1 MLGFASKWSTRLW
14 NQMRDIDEM
23 GFHER
28 MISVFAWQVKYIGG
42 SNVLFF
48 LCICVF
54 LKCSVMKN
62 KVLIHANFKIDYKS
76 IVIKPKWYLEKLYTD
91 IRK

>member
-23 GFHER
+23 GFHEG
-28 MISVFAWQVKYIGG
+28 MISVFAWQVKMVVPVYYF
-42 SNVLFF
+42 SSVF
-48 LCICVF
+48 VF
-54 LKCSVMKN
+54 LKCSVIKN

-76 IVIKPKWYLEKLYTD
+76 TVIRPKWYLEKLYTD
-91 IRK
+91 IRE

>member
-23 GFHER
+23 GFHEG
-28 MISVFAWQVKYIGG
+28 MISVFAWQVKMVVPVYYI
-42 SNVLFF
+42 SSVF
-48 LCICVF
+48 VF

-76 IVIKPKWYLEKLYTD
+76 TVIRPKWYLEKLYTD
-91 IRK
+91 IRE